1 MNYAIRKTS
10 PHTAR
15 IAFESK
21 ASLNTTKLPEIWR
34 FFPSNWRRTTMRVG
48 VVLGHEEGK
57 TCALIVHVRAND
69 LIGINAQHSGVEDFS
84 WSYYRID
91 QAFQP
96 LALDLPN
103 RRLYSHECAEI
114 LHCHDTSTLDR
125 FDMGDHSLRS
135 FFAQQHPEWLQKI
148 ADRQILQWQ
157 CNKPDSFFLLAP
169 QALVEREIPR
179 CVEVAPFAA
188 LARFKHRL
196 NKTQLALCVLR
207 SPKGAVRFATDEIP
221 PLLREV
227 FLIDHA
233 QEAMEYAANKLT
245 DDELKLC
252 AFVDSFAAFRC
263 RGKMPPNRRAIM
275 LANSYRY
282 AFIANYGGSMADL
295 QNEIRTSLIESV
307 EQWLGCDPKG
317 FGSILNG
324 LEQHV
329 GMHFDHATLTA
340 MLEEMGPER
349 GQPLADHIASRI

>member
-1 MNYAIRKTS
+1 MNYTIRKTS

-15 IAFESK
+15 IAFGSN
-21 ASLNTTKLPEIWR
+21 ASLNTTTSPEIWR
-34 FFPSNWRRTTMRVG
+34 FFPSNWQRTSMRDG

-69 LIGINAQHSGVEDFS
+69 LIGIKAQHAGVEDFT

-91 QAFQP
+91 QTFHP
-96 LALDLPN
+96 IALDLPN
-103 RRLYSHECAEI
+103 RRLYNHECAEI
-114 LHCHDTSTLDR
+114 LHCQDTSTLDR
-125 FDMGDHSLRS
+125 FDLGDHSLRS
-135 FFAQQHPEWLQKI
+135 FFSQKHPEWLQAI

-169 QALVEREIPR
+169 LAMVEREIPR
-179 CVEVAPFAA
+179 CIEVAPFAA
-188 LARFKHRL
+188 LARFKYRL
-196 NKTQLALCVLR
+196 SMPQLASCILR
-207 SPKGAVRFATDEIP
+207 SPKGAVKYATDEIP

-227 FLIDHA
+227 FLVDHA
-233 QEAMEYAANKLT
+233 QEAIEFAASKLT

-263 RGKMPPNRRAIM
+263 RGNMPPNQRAIM

-282 AFIANYGGSMADL
+282 AFITNYGGSMADL
-295 QNEIRTSLIESV
+295 QNEIRTSLIASS
-307 EQWLGCDPKG
+307 EQWLACDTNG

-329 GMHFDHATLTA
+329 GMHFDHASLTA
-340 MLEEMGPER
+340 MLDEMGPER
-349 GQPLADHIASRI
+349 GQPLADYIASLI

>member
-15 IAFESK
+15 IAFETN
-21 ASLNTTKLPEIWR
+21 APLNTTRSPEIWR
-34 FFPSNWRRTTMRVG
+34 FFPSNWRRTSMRVG

-69 LIGINAQHSGVEDFS
+69 LIGIKTQHSGVEGFS

-91 QAFQP
+91 QTFHPIA
-96 LALDLPN
+96 LALPN

-125 FDMGDHSLRS
+125 FDLGDHSLRS
-135 FFAQQHPEWLQKI
+135 FFAQQHPEWLRVI

-157 CNKPDSFFLLAP
+157 GNKPDSFFLLAP

-188 LARFKHRL
+188 LARFKNRL
-196 NKTQLALCVLR
+196 NKTQLALCILR
-207 SPKGAVRFATDEIP
+207 SPKGAVKYATDEIP
-221 PLLREV
+221 PLMREV

-233 QEAMEYAANKLT
+233 QEAIEFAASKLT

-252 AFVDSFAAFRC
+252 AFVNSFAAFRC

-282 AFIANYGGSMADL
+282 AFIDNYGGSMADL

-307 EQWLGCDPKG
+307 EQWLGCDPNG
-317 FGSILNG
+317 LGSILNG

-349 GQPLADHIASRI
+349 GQPLADHIASLI